1 MSAASQRRSPLA
13 GVILFTK
20 ENHPRTPKRTQ
31 GAGRPL
37 TLVPFSLNHPSGKH
51 VRATARQSRVSI
63 GFRLGLRLYPLSRW
77 CSAVSFPSATCLRR
91 CRSCTSGTK
100 THVSS
105 VRNLTA
111 ERQRPQ
117 EARQIESRAQLSMHS
132 SAQRVQHRHSRDRK
146 WQVKGAA
153 LAVLG
158 VPKGAILPLRMAPF
172 AGRQR
177 ASALLICRAALGTP
191 RAAPR
196 KAGSL
201 SKETI
206 PCEPSEGVSPFD
218 LPCRPRHSPRGSA
231 QSGFSFAK
239 RPSLA
244 GRQRASALL
253 ICRAALGTLL

>member
-1 MSAASQRRSPLA
+1 MSFNFSPPTHVSLVRRLPAAFPPCRGDSLCEREPPPHPQENARGGSPLDSRTFLLESPLRNTRPCNGA
-13 GVILFTK
+13 AK
-20 ENHPRTPKRTQ
+20 PRFHRLSTWSAPISAQ
-31 GAGRPL
+31 PL
-37 TLVPFSLNHPSGKH
+37 VQCGFVPLCNLS
-51 VRATARQSRVSI
+51 
-63 GFRLGLRLYPLSRW
+63 PL
-77 CSAVSFPSATCLRR
+77 

-105 VRNLTA
+105 VRNPTA

-132 SAQRVQHRHSRDRK
+132 SAQRVQHRHSRDGQ

-177 ASALLICRAALGTP
+177 PPLANRQRASALLICCAALGTP

-201 SKETI
+201 LQRDH
-206 PCEPSEGVSPFD
+206 P
-218 LPCRPRHSPRGSA
+218 L
-231 QSGFSFAK
+231 
-239 RPSLA
+239 LA
-244 GRQRASALL
+244 VRGRQPF
-253 ICRAALGTLL
+253 

>member
-13 GVILFTK
+13 GVILFAK

-37 TLVPFSLNHPSGKH
+37 TLVPFSSNHPSGTH

-63 GFRLGLRLYPLSRW
+63 GFRLGLRLYPL
-77 CSAVSFPSATCLRR
+77 

-105 VRNLTA
+105 VRNPTA

-132 SAQRVQHRHSRDRK
+132 SAQRVQHRHSRDGQ

-201 SKETI
+201 SQRDHPLRT
-206 PCEPSEGVSPFD
+206 V
-218 LPCRPRHSPRGSA
+218 RGR
-231 QSGFSFAK
+231 Q
-239 RPSLA
+239 PSL
-244 GRQRASALL
+244 
-253 ICRAALGTLL
+253 

>member
-1 MSAASQRRSPLA
+1 MSAASQRRPPLA
-13 GVILFTK
+13 GVILFAK

-37 TLVPFSLNHPSGKH
+37 TLVPFSSNHPSGTL

-63 GFRLGLRLYPLSRW
+63 GFRLDLRLYPLS
-77 CSAVSFPSATCLRR
+77 
-91 CRSCTSGTK
+91 RSCTSGTK

-105 VRNLTA
+105 VRNPTA

-132 SAQRVQHRHSRDRK
+132 SAQRVQHRHSRDGQ

-172 AGRQR
+172 ANRQR

-201 SKETI
+201 SQRDHPLQTA
-206 PCEPSEGVSPFD
+206 
-218 LPCRPRHSPRGSA
+218 R
-231 QSGFSFAK
+231 
-239 RPSLA
+239 
-244 GRQRASALL
+244 GRQPF
-253 ICRAALGTLL
+253 

>member
-1 MSAASQRRSPLA
+1 MSLVRRLPAAFPPCRGDSLCEREPPPHPQENARGGSPLDSRTFLLESPLRNTRPCNGA
-13 GVILFTK
+13 AK
-20 ENHPRTPKRTQ
+20 PRFHRLSTWSAPISAQ
-31 GAGRPL
+31 PL
-37 TLVPFSLNHPSGKH
+37 VQCGFVPLCNLS
-51 VRATARQSRVSI
+51 
-63 GFRLGLRLYPLSRW
+63 PL
-77 CSAVSFPSATCLRR
+77 

-105 VRNLTA
+105 VRNPTA

-132 SAQRVQHRHSRDRK
+132 SAQRVQHQHSRDGQ

-177 ASALLICRAALGTP
+177 ASALFVSRAALGTP

-218 LPCRPRHSPRGSA
+218 LPCRPRHSPVKQVRI
-231 QSGFSFAK
+231 
-239 RPSLA
+239 PP
-244 GRQRASALL
+244 
-253 ICRAALGTLL
+253 

>member
-13 GVILFTK
+13 GVILFAK
-20 ENHPRTPKRTQ
+20 ENHPRTPTRTQ

-37 TLVPFSLNHPSGKH
+37 TLVPFSSNHPSGKH

-77 CSAVSFPSATCLRR
+77 C
-91 CRSCTSGTK
+91 TSGTK

-105 VRNLTA
+105 VRNPTA

-132 SAQRVQHRHSRDRK
+132 SAQRVQHRHSRDRQ

-196 KAGSL
+196 KADSL
-201 SKETI
+201 SQRDHPLRTA
-206 PCEPSEGVSPFD
+206 
-218 LPCRPRHSPRGSA
+218 RGR
-231 QSGFSFAK
+231 Q
-239 RPSLA
+239 PSL
-244 GRQRASALL
+244 
-253 ICRAALGTLL
+253 

>member
-13 GVILFTK
+13 GVILFAK

-37 TLVPFSLNHPSGKH
+37 TLVPFSSNHPSGTH
-51 VRATARQSRVSI
+51 VRATARQSRISI
-63 GFRLGLRLYPLSRW
+63 GFRLAPAPISAQPLVQCGFVPLCNLS
-77 CSAVSFPSATCLRR
+77 PL

-105 VRNLTA
+105 VRNPTA

-117 EARQIESRAQLSMHS
+117 EARQIESRAQVSMHS
-132 SAQRVQHRHSRDRK
+132 SAQRVQHRHSRDGQ

-172 AGRQR
+172 AVRQR

-201 SKETI
+201 SQRDH
-206 PCEPSEGVSPFD
+206 P
-218 LPCRPRHSPRGSA
+218 LLAARGR
-231 QSGFSFAK
+231 Q
-239 RPSLA
+239 PSL
-244 GRQRASALL
+244 
-253 ICRAALGTLL
+253 

>member
-13 GVILFTK
+13 GVILFAK
-20 ENHPRTPKRTQ
+20 ENHPPHPQENARGGSPLDSRTFLLESPLRNTRPCN
-31 GAGRPL
+31 GAAKPRFHRLSTWSAPISAQPL
-37 TLVPFSLNHPSGKH
+37 VQYGFVSLCNLS
-51 VRATARQSRVSI
+51 
-63 GFRLGLRLYPLSRW
+63 PL
-77 CSAVSFPSATCLRR
+77 

-105 VRNLTA
+105 VRNPTA

-132 SAQRVQHRHSRDRK
+132 SAQRVQHQHSRDGQ

-177 ASALLICRAALGTP
+177 PSLANRQRASALLICRAALGTP

-196 KAGSL
+196 KADSL
-201 SKETI
+201 SQRDH
-206 PCEPSEGVSPFD
+206 PLLAV
-218 LPCRPRHSPRGSA
+218 RGR
-231 QSGFSFAK
+231 Q
-239 RPSLA
+239 PSL
-244 GRQRASALL
+244 
-253 ICRAALGTLL
+253 